1 MRFSFYWAV
10 YLTLVVSIGTVVGQ
24 DINKTKSITPS
35 PKKQNST
42 NDKLNNDR
50 NKRSLDEDGLSFWA
64 SRGKKLHTYVGL
76 ASDDK
81 STNDDPMD
89 KEPPFWGNRGRRDDS
104 ASIENNFDVNPP
116 LFNQLPDNDDDN
128 TLSKGIRDGPDSLF
142 WGNRGRRDPGDDD
155 DVNLPF
161 WGNRG
166 RRQEDD
172 PIRGAQDRREDELPF
187 WGSRGRRY
195 NTEKQDNNIP
205 EETPFWGNRGR
216 REEGK
221 PFWGSRGR
229 RDEEQPFWGNRG
241 RRDDIEPFWGN
252 RGRRDDIEP
261 FWGNRGRRDDIEPFW
276 GNRGRRDDIEPFW
289 GNRGRRDE
297 VEPFWGNRGRRDEV
311 EPFWGSRGRR
321 ESKNRHKDHIKK
333 ILSDAIHG
341 VEEDIESLAR
351 SRRGANR
358 ASSFWKNRDKEE
370 IKLLNIFKL
379 YPHRFQRRGLNGSKH
394 SQSRTV
400 LDDRIY
406 AEEPHYILVERSSRA
421 SSEDD
426 PFFISRGKKMFVA
439 SEEYPLSARDR
450 RGSLEDLV
458 KSVRNDPYYI
468 ARGKKDMQD
477 NVTNNSSFLLE
488 DWHKAKEMIC
498 ATVDMILYNKGN
510 NIKRE
515 TDDNN
520 SDRDRRTIL
529 KKLAVQLQMD
539 PYFASRGK
547 KNESEFNDDN
557 LKDFI
562 NEVSVKCN

>member
-1 MRFSFYWAV
+1 MRMSLYWAV
-10 YLTLVVSIGTVVGQ
+10 CLVLLLSIGTAVGK
-24 DINKTKSITPS
+24 DHNNTKSITPN

-42 NDKLNNDR
+42 DDGLNNDR
-50 NKRSLDEDGLSFWA
+50 NKRSLDGDGLPFWPN
-64 SRGKKLHTYVGL
+64 RGKKLLTFDLG
-76 ASDDK
+76 SDDK
-81 STNDDPMD
+81 STSNDPMD

-104 ASIENNFDVNPP
+104 ASIENIVDVNSPP
-116 LFNQLPDNDDDN
+116 ISQLIHNYDDN
-128 TLSKGIRDGPDSLF
+128 KKGIRDGQVFPF
-142 WGNRGRRDPGDDD
+142 WGNRGRRDSGDGDDGNHPFWGNRGRRD
-155 DVNLPF
+155 EEDPFWGARGRREDELPF

-166 RRQEDD
+166 RR
-172 PIRGAQDRREDELPF
+172 
-187 WGSRGRRY
+187 Y
-195 NTEKQDNNIP
+195 NLEKQDNNIP

-216 REEGK
+216 REEEN

-229 RDEEQPFWGNRG
+229 RDEV
-241 RRDDIEPFWGN
+241 
-252 RGRRDDIEP
+252 
-261 FWGNRGRRDDIEPFW
+261 
-276 GNRGRRDDIEPFW
+276 EPFW

-311 EPFWGSRGRR
+311 EPFWGNRGRRDEVEPFWGNRGRRDEVEPFWGNRGRRDEAEPFWGSRGRR
-321 ESKNRHKDHIKK
+321 ESKNRHKEHIKK
-333 ILSDAIHG
+333 ILSEPTNG
-341 VEEDIESLAR
+341 VEDDIESLAR
-351 SRRGANR
+351 TRRDESR
-358 ASSFWKNRDKEE
+358 ASSFWDSRGRDES
-370 IKLLNIFKL
+370 KLFDIF
-379 YPHRFQRRGLNGSKH
+379 YSHRFKRRTLDGLKH

-426 PFFISRGKKMFVA
+426 PFFISRGKKMLLA
-439 SEEYPLSARDR
+439 SAEYPFYTRDR

-468 ARGKKDMQD
+468 ARGKKNMQG
-477 NVTNNSSFLLE
+477 NAANYSSLLPE

-498 ATVDMILYNKGN
+498 ATVDMILYHKGN
-510 NIKRE
+510 SVKRE

-547 KNESEFNDDN
+547 KNESEFNDLN

-562 NEVSVKCN
+562 NEISVKCN